1 MMKIICLALFV
12 ALAAAG
18 QNNQISSLSDAYP
31 DGSDVCQ
38 KNGFK
43 RIDLSQYYQDDAIL
57 PNGKA
62 ICVRN
67 FMTACFTVDGAQ
79 ACNPAYAACVST
91 TDEWWNQWLNPK
103 SAARMKVQ
111 PQVCA
116 SEGAYWNMET
126 AIIAVVVPVVAF
138 AVGVVGLV
146 LLYQAGVG
154 SKVPITVQILAIA
167 NFVVCTLL
175 LFSYYY
181 LNAFLGYLVSF
192 VILGF
197 VAKGDKNGIAGAIVV
212 LVGVL
217 FWLTF
222 KSGLGFIQ
230 HHNRLIDTTSTA
242 SVPRLS
248 LPQQRPTT
256 LTETLTIQVQ
266 APAAVR
272 APKRVPRTKT
282 ETLTL
287 TDTDIPLLPSLPAVC
302 SYTTMQECICNNYYR
317 GFMGWPEL
325 MHGPFE
331 SPNVITTRYCLR
343 EWLAA
348 ELFFIILEEIFIT
361 LLIACASANIA
372 QGSQPSNQPEE
383 APAQPADTTTAPA
396 A

>member
-18 QNNQISSLSDAYP
+18 QNNKVSSLLDAYP

-38 KNGFK
+38 KDGFR
-43 RIDLSQYYQDDAIL
+43 RIDLSQNYQDDAIL

-67 FMTACFTVDGAQ
+67 YMTACFTVDGAQ
-79 ACNPAYAACVST
+79 ACNPAFAACVST
-91 TDEWWNQWLNPK
+91 TEEWWNKWLNPK

-116 SEGAYWNMET
+116 SEGAYWSAET

-154 SKVPITVQILAIA
+154 SKVPITVQIIAIL
-167 NFVVCTLL
+167 NFIVCTLL

-181 LNAFLGYLVSF
+181 LNGFLGYLVSF
-192 VILGF
+192 AILGL
-197 VAKGDKNGIAGAIVV
+197 VAKGDKNGIAAAIVV

-230 HHNRLIDTTSTA
+230 HHNRLIDYTA
-242 SVPRLS
+242 SVPRPS
-248 LPQQRPTT
+248 LPLQQVEMTVT
-256 LTETLTIQVQ
+256 QTIAAAAGA
-266 APAAVR
+266 APAAPR
-272 APKRVPRTKT
+272 RVARK
-282 ETLTL
+282 TLTL
-287 TDTDIPLLPSLPAVC
+287 SDTVFPVLPTRPTVC
-302 SYTTMQECICNNYYR
+302 SSTTMQECICNNYYR

-331 SPNVITTRYCLR
+331 SLNVITTRYCLR

-348 ELFFIILEEIFIT
+348 ELFFIILEEIFI
-361 LLIACASANIA
+361 IFRS
-372 QGSQPSNQPEE
+372 
-383 APAQPADTTTAPA
+383 
-396 A
+396 

>member
-1 MMKIICLALFV
+1 
-12 ALAAAG
+12 
-18 QNNQISSLSDAYP
+18 
-31 DGSDVCQ
+31 
-38 KNGFK
+38 
-43 RIDLSQYYQDDAIL
+43 
-57 PNGKA
+57 
-62 ICVRN
+62 
-67 FMTACFTVDGAQ
+67 
-79 ACNPAYAACVST
+79 
-91 TDEWWNQWLNPK
+91 
-103 SAARMKVQ
+103 
-111 PQVCA
+111 
-116 SEGAYWNMET
+116 
-126 AIIAVVVPVVAF
+126 
-138 AVGVVGLV
+138 
-146 LLYQAGVG
+146 
-154 SKVPITVQILAIA
+154 
-167 NFVVCTLL
+167 
-175 LFSYYY
+175 
-181 LNAFLGYLVSF
+181 VSF

-256 LTETLTIQVQ
+256 LTETLTEI
-266 APAAVR
+266 PAA
-272 APKRVPRTKT
+272 RVPAARRRKTRTM
-282 ETLTL
+282 TL
-287 TDTDIPLLPSLPAVC
+287 TDSLTDTVIPVLPTLPAVC

>member
-1 MMKIICLALFV
+1 
-12 ALAAAG
+12 
-18 QNNQISSLSDAYP
+18 
-31 DGSDVCQ
+31 
-38 KNGFK
+38 
-43 RIDLSQYYQDDAIL
+43 
-57 PNGKA
+57 
-62 ICVRN
+62 
-67 FMTACFTVDGAQ
+67 
-79 ACNPAYAACVST
+79 
-91 TDEWWNQWLNPK
+91 
-103 SAARMKVQ
+103 
-111 PQVCA
+111 
-116 SEGAYWNMET
+116 
-126 AIIAVVVPVVAF
+126 
-138 AVGVVGLV
+138 
-146 LLYQAGVG
+146 
-154 SKVPITVQILAIA
+154 
-167 NFVVCTLL
+167 
-175 LFSYYY
+175 
-181 LNAFLGYLVSF
+181 VSF

-256 LTETLTIQVQ
+256 LTETQTLTIQVP
-266 APAAVR
+266 APPTG
-272 APKRVPRTKT
+272 APRRRPR
-282 ETLTL
+282 TLTL
-287 TDTDIPLLPSLPAVC
+287 TDTDIPLLPTLPAVC

>member
-18 QNNQISSLSDAYP
+18 QNNQISSLLDAYP

-79 ACNPAYAACVST
+79 ACNPAFAACVST

-116 SEGAYWNMET
+116 SEGAYWHMET

-181 LNAFLGYLVSF
+181 LNAFLGYLASF

-197 VAKGDKNGIAGAIVV
+197 VAKADKNGIAGAIVV

-230 HHNRLIDTTSTA
+230 HHNRLIDNTA
-242 SVPRLS
+242 SVPSLS
-248 LPQQRPTT
+248 LPQQPVTT
-256 LTETLTIQVQ
+256 LTETLT
-266 APAAVR
+266 
-272 APKRVPRTKT
+272 
-282 ETLTL
+282 ETLTR
-287 TDTDIPLLPSLPAVC
+287 A
-302 SYTTMQECICNNYYR
+302 R
-317 GFMGWPEL
+317 
-325 MHGPFE
+325 
-331 SPNVITTRYCLR
+331 
-343 EWLAA
+343 A
-348 ELFFIILEEIFIT
+348 
-361 LLIACASANIA
+361 
-372 QGSQPSNQPEE
+372 
-383 APAQPADTTTAPA
+383 APARGPAPGSARRVQKVTRRESRKP
-396 A
+396 